1 MPGTMVGTED
11 IMAKKKNISCDSL
24 SLYFSERKINIQ
36 NIKLA

>member
-11 IMAKKKNISCDSL
+11 IMAKKKISCDSL

-36 NIKLA
+36 SIKLA